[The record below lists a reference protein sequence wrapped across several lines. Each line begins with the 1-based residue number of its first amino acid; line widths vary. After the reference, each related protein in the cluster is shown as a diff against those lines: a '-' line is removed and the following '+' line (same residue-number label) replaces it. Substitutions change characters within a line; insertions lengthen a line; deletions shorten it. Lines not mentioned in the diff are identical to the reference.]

1 MSTITAKKNKT
12 TQPTTSKW
20 RLVHFEFIAAEAR
33 AVCIA
38 GTFNDW
44 RPHVTPM
51 ISLGNGRW
59 AMSLSMSPG
68 TYEYCLVVDGEW
80 RPDPQASETIANPFG
95 GLNTVLKVAPPVSP
109 KRFSKVRRAF
119 ATSA

>member
-1 MSTITAKKNKT
+1 MSTITAKKSKPT
-12 TQPTTSKW
+12 KPTTFW
-20 RLVHFEFIAAEAR
+20 RQLVQFEFTAPEAR

-44 RPHVTPM
+44 RPDVSPM
-51 ISLGNGRW
+51 IPLGNGRW
-59 AMSLSMSPG
+59 AQPLSLALG

-95 GLNTVLKVAPPVSP
+95 GLNSVLKVAAPVSP
-109 KRFSKVRRAF
+109 KLFSKVRRAF